1 MRPISEKNHYAEI
14 SDVIEELTKQN
25 KRLTIINHIAQS
37 INVEMSY
44 NEIIHQVSE
53 PLKTVLAYDLLSF
66 CLIENNQLVI
76 KSGIPKEQ
84 KILGEGWVL
93 HAENSAPWKAIRE
106 KSCFLRQDIPND
118 PHKYQEDKD
127 LLSLP
132 IRSAIMAPLLV
143 NNEVIGALNF
153 GSKNTYAYR
162 EQDFLFV
169 QQLADQLAVCLKN
182 AQLYNQISKIKA
194 DWEQTFQAVPDQLF
208 LMDQNYTVL
217 RHNHHPEISA
227 TPKQP
232 KCYQICNRCH
242 GRLHLCPAGDA
253 FIYGES
259 ATKELISADQQ
270 KIYLISAYPVRA
282 SQEKISNMVLYIQD
296 ITEKRLLEYK
306 LFESAKM
313 ASLGE
318 MAAGVAHELNSTL
331 TAVIGNS
338 DLLLRRSLSVDK
350 STKLLTDIKKCGQR
364 SKKIIQNLLTFS
376 RQDKVTLETVLIND
390 VVKNSLSLIS
400 YQIEKNNITIQE
412 NYLRNIPP
420 LIGNKLQLEQVVIN
434 FLLNARD
441 ALQGKKNGIITVST
455 TLTDDIKTRTTW
467 AVVTV
472 EDNGEGIPEK
482 VLDKIFQPF
491 FTLRANTGGTGLGLA
506 LSLGIA
512 QTHGGRIEVWSELGK
527 GSKFSLMLPL

>member
-1 MRPISEKNHYAEI
+1 MKLIAER
-14 SDVIEELTKQN
+14 SHLAENNDCIEELTRQN
-25 KRLTIINHIAQS
+25 KRLTIINRIAQS

-44 NEIIHQVSE
+44 DEIIHQVAG
-53 PLKTVLAYDLLSF
+53 PLKKVLPYDLLSF
-66 CLIENNQLVI
+66 CLIENNQLII

-93 HAENSAPWKAIRE
+93 HAENSAPWKAIHD
-106 KSCFLRQDIPND
+106 KHCFLRQDIPND
-118 PHKYQEDKD
+118 PHQYQEDED

-182 AQLYNQISKIKA
+182 TQLFNQISRIKA

-217 RHNHHPEISA
+217 RHNQHPEISA
-227 TPKQP
+227 SPQRP
-232 KCYQICNRCH
+232 KCYQICYRCH
-242 GRLHLCPAGDA
+242 GYLQLCPVGEA
-253 FIYGES
+253 FIQGES
-259 ATKELISADQQ
+259 ITKELISADQQ
-270 KIYLISAYPVRA
+270 KIYLVSAYPVRTG
-282 SQEKISNMVLYIQD
+282 QEKVSNMVLYIQD

-313 ASLGE
+313 ASIGE
-318 MAAGVAHELNSTL
+318 LAAGVAHELNSTL
-331 TAVIGNS
+331 TAIIGNS
-338 DLLLRRSLSVDK
+338 DLLLRKPLSEDK
-350 STKLLTDIKKCGQR
+350 STKLLTDIRNCGQR

-376 RQDKVTLETVLIND
+376 RQDNVALETVLIND

-420 LIGNKLQLEQVVIN
+420 LLGNKLQLEQVVIN

-441 ALQGKKNGIITVST
+441 ALQKSENGTITVST

-472 EDNGEGIPEK
+472 EDNGEGISK
-482 VLDKIFQPF
+482 KNLNKIFQPF
-491 FTLRANTGGTGLGLA
+491 FTLRAQTGGTGLGLP